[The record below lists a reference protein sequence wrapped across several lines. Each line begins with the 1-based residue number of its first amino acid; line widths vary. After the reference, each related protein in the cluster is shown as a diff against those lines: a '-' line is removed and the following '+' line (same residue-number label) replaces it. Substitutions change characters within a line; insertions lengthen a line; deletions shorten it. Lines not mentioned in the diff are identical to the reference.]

1 MMVNLQSEDIDATLK
16 YGQVFTGKGLR
27 AAIISVYVLS
37 GIALAIML
45 TMLIGIPLTVGEF
58 DSDSIAT
65 IVGGGSTIVFVSICM
80 TCVLLYCRSGK
91 KKVDLWLKDAVLLK
105 AKTKSIGKEW
115 FFRVSMV
122 RKGVAIEVEFI
133 YNYMRYIRQS
143 TYNGKPACL
152 PVFMKYANQTI
163 MIAYSPKY
171 DEVMFIK
178 HKSVDKKHIGLKG

>member
-1 MMVNLQSEDIDATLK
+1 MITNLKSEDIDATLK
-16 YGQVFTGKGLR
+16 YGQVFGKGLR

-37 GIALAIML
+37 GIAFAIML

-58 DSDSIAT
+58 DSSSIAA
-65 IVGGGSTIVFVSICM
+65 IVGSGSTCVLVSICM

-105 AKTKSIGKEW
+105 ARTKSIGERTV
-115 FFRVSMV
+115 FRVFMV
-122 RKGVAIEVEFI
+122 REAAAIEVEFV
-133 YNYMRYIRQS
+133 YNDMRHIRQS
-143 TYNGKPACL
+143 TYKGKPAYL

-163 MIAYSPKY
+163 TIAYSPKY

-178 HKSVDKKHIGLKG
+178 CKK

>member
-1 MMVNLQSEDIDATLK
+1 MITNLKSEDIDATLK

-37 GIALAIML
+37 GIALAMML
-45 TMLIGIPLTVGEF
+45 TVLIGIPLTVGEF

-65 IVGGGSTIVFVSICM
+65 LVGGGSTTVLVSICM
-80 TCVLLYCRSGK
+80 TCLLLYCRSSK
-91 KKVDLWLKDAVLLK
+91 KKVDLWLKDAVLLT
-105 AKTKSIGKEW
+105 ARTKSIGEKW
-115 FFRVSMV
+115 FFRVLMV

-133 YNYMRYIRQS
+133 YNDMRYIRQS
-143 TYNGKPACL
+143 TYNGKLACQ

-163 MIAYSPKY
+163 TIAYSPKY

-178 HKSVDKKHIGLKG
+178 CKK